1 MRRQFRPVAVWRS
14 SGGRTRAVGGCG
26 CLLSL
31 YTGRRRILHFC
42 GSGGKKERRIFAA
55 AGADHRR
62 FAAQGAA
69 PNPPFSGQKKKDL
82 RVKSEVLFSEG
93 LPAISNVRSLVRSVL
108 HYELLQIRDILFDL
122 IIEESKVLG
131 V

>member
-1 MRRQFRPVAVWRS
+1 MGAAAVFCLCIRGAGEFS
-14 SGGRTRAVGGCG
+14 TFAVPAAKKSGGFSRPQARPIGALPRREPPQTR
-26 CLLSL
+26 L
-31 YTGRRRILHFC
+31 FP
-42 GSGGKKERRIFAA
+42 GKR
-55 AGADHRR
+55 
-62 FAAQGAA
+62 
-69 PNPPFSGQKKKDL
+69 KKDL

>member
-1 MRRQFRPVAVWRS
+1 MGAAAVFCLCIRGAGEFSTFAVPAAKRAADFR
-14 SGGRTRAVGGCG
+14 
-26 CLLSL
+26 
-31 YTGRRRILHFC
+31 GRRRGPSALC
-42 GSGGKKERRIFAA
+42 RAGSRPKPAFFRAKEKA
-55 AGADHRR
+55 
-62 FAAQGAA
+62 
-69 PNPPFSGQKKKDL
+69 DL

-131 V
+131 I

>member
-1 MRRQFRPVAVWRS
+1 MGLRLSSVSVYGAPENSPLLRFRRQKRAADFR
-14 SGGRTRAVGGCG
+14 
-26 CLLSL
+26 
-31 YTGRRRILHFC
+31 GRRRGPSALC
-42 GSGGKKERRIFAA
+42 RAGSRPKPAFFRAKE
-55 AGADHRR
+55 
-62 FAAQGAA
+62 
-69 PNPPFSGQKKKDL
+69 KEDL
-82 RVKSEVLFSEG
+82 RVKSEVLFSEE

>member
-1 MRRQFRPVAVWRS
+1 MGAAAVFCLCIRGAGEFS
-14 SGGRTRAVGGCG
+14 TFAVPAAKKSGGFSRPQA
-26 CLLSL
+26 
-31 YTGRRRILHFC
+31 
-42 GSGGKKERRIFAA
+42 
-55 AGADHRR
+55 
-62 FAAQGAA
+62 
-69 PNPPFSGQKKKDL
+69 NPPFSGQKKKDL

-108 HYELLQIRDILFDL
+108 RYELLQIRDILFDL